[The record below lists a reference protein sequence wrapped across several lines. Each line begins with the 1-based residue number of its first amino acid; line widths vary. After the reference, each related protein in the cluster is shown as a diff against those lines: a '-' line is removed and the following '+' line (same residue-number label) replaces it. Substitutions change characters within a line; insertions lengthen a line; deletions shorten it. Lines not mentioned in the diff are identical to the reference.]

1 MTISLL
7 HKIKVLLPL
16 RFKKTVKA
24 ITWLALPWKSKER
37 TKPLILLFHQ
47 PADVSRRC
55 DEYTFNVPGELSS
68 LVFSAKFSLNGNTWR
83 TVHSGQPR
91 YPAPQFCLE
100 FHHQD
105 LIEGKNLLKIEAKAP
120 LGRRQLIEYQF
131 SYSQHQ
137 RQPRDC
143 IWGEYTEL
151 EVEDGYWE
159 TTHIDSEWRVRPV
172 PGYEGYDKV
181 LLLSEPFGGGRR
193 IETDMILRK
202 VIPSTEWGFGILPQ
216 WGGRPDSEGILPRRG
231 WLFSLVWYFNRYK
244 GYGAEFSERN
254 GIEKAKFNT
263 AYKSSSI
270 EESRK
275 YSVITECRDE
285 KDDENQ
291 HIRYVLRFKWWPSD
305 ENEPRD
311 WVSLDDKS
319 GWKLPEREYAIGLVC
334 YNCQVDFGPV
344 YISTL

>member
-1 MTISLL
+1 MIKSIL
-7 HKIKVLLPL
+7 HKLLQRLPIRIKKSTKAILWVFAPWKYKELNQQLVLLY
-16 RFKKTVKA
+16 
-24 ITWLALPWKSKER
+24 
-37 TKPLILLFHQ
+37 HQ
-47 PADVSRRC
+47 PAGVDQRC
-55 DEYTFNVPGELSS
+55 DEFTFNVPGELSA
-68 LVFSAKFSLNGNTWR
+68 LVYSAQYSLNGSALR
-83 TVHSGQPR
+83 PVPSGGVR
-91 YPAPQFCLE
+91 YPSPQFCIE
-100 FHHQD
+100 FFDQD
-105 LIEGKNLLKIEAKAP
+105 LLKGNNELKIEVKAP
-120 LGRRQLIEYQF
+120 LGRTQAVEFHFTYPNKRLPKNLIWEKN
-131 SYSQHQ
+131 
-137 RQPRDC
+137 
-143 IWGEYTEL
+143 TEL
-151 EVEDGYWE
+151 QVEDGYWE
-159 TTHIDSEWRVRPV
+159 TALIDNEWRVRPV

-181 LLLSEPFGGGRR
+181 LLLGGSFIGSRR
-193 IETDMILRK
+193 VETDMILRK

-275 YSVITECRDE
+275 YSVITECLDERDSQN
-285 KDDENQ
+285 K
-291 HIRYVLRFKWWPSD
+291 HIRYVLRFKWWASD
-305 ENEPRD
+305 ENESRD
-311 WVSLDDKS
+311 WILLDDKS